1 MSDDDIKRLRELAQA
16 ATKGPWKHLQS
27 GRGYENYVYA
37 LDARYDVSWAGESP
51 VKVAYFPHDP
61 YGLRDALDAAYIAA
75 ASPDAILALLSR
87 LESAERERDCAAEAQ
102 RAAENE
108 LARQVA
114 RNAMALSDTQ
124 RERDAMAALL
134 REAQSHLRIGGALIW
149 DTPGLIERIDA
160 ALAAKEQK

>member
-1 MSDDDIKRLRELAQA
+1 MTDDDIKQLRELAQA

-87 LESAERERDCAAEAQ
+87 LESAERALDALRRALEAGSGAGDARPPCGLPGTLRCGLRELAINPPRNPPLWTCDNPNCSCMP
-102 RAAENE
+102 RAA
-108 LARQVA
+108 
-114 RNAMALSDTQ
+114 MG
-124 RERDAMAALL
+124 DAP
-134 REAQSHLRIGGALIW
+134 E
-149 DTPGLIERIDA
+149 
-160 ALAAKEQK
+160 AKEGGRW